1 MMPPSDWYLSLLPH
15 LAGLVPLLP
24 LLAAAGI
31 GLHVL
36 SGKALGDEGERPTA
50 RLASGAALGGLLLM
64 LGFDALALV
73 HALPGRVLLGS
84 WFESGAVSIPLSLML
99 DGLGLAI
106 GTLVALI
113 AWITLRFSVT
123 YLHREAG
130 FHRFFLALCLF
141 VAGMQLIVLAS
152 NAVLAFVGWEL
163 AGVSS
168 YLLIGYA
175 YERSTATGNA
185 LFAFVANRIGD
196 AGFILSIALCL
207 GWLGTTE
214 WQALGMGGALDKV
227 TARLML
233 FGFIL
238 AAVAKSAQV
247 PFSPWI
253 ARALEGP
260 TPSSAI
266 FYGAVMVHAGVYL
279 VIRLEPALIRV
290 PDIMF
295 YVAVVGG
302 VTALYGYVVG
312 LVQTD
317 VKSALVFATTTQ
329 VGLMFVACGMG
340 WFELA
345 AWHLGL
351 HAAWR
356 AYQFLMA
363 PSYMHMV
370 SEPARRPPRLLSGR
384 RWLYTAAL
392 QRFWLDHLAHALL
405 VRPVRTVG
413 RDARAL
419 DDQVL
424 SRLVGMSD
432 PSRGEGASDGNV
444 ILGRGLAGRVLVW
457 AADHLH
463 DVESRLLLQRSDGAA
478 LRVLR
483 RTGTALLV
491 VEALLEQPRY
501 LLLLVLITFAVIL

>member
-1 MMPPSDWYLSLLPH
+1 MPPPDWFVALAPQ

-24 LLAAAGI
+24 VLAAAGI
-31 GLHVL
+31 AAHA
-36 SGKALGDEGERPTA
+36 SGGQAPGDAGERPTA
-50 RLASGAALGGLLLM
+50 RMAVGAVLGALALM
-64 LGFDALALV
+64 LGLDLLALL
-73 HALPGRVLLGS
+73 HALPGHVLIGN
-84 WFESGAVSIPLSLML
+84 WFASGDVTIPLSLML
-99 DGLGLAI
+99 DRMGLAL

-113 AWITLRFSVT
+113 AWITLRFSVN
-123 YLHREAG
+123 YLHREPG
-130 FHRFFLALCLF
+130 FHRFFLAMSLF
-141 VAGMQLIVLAS
+141 VAGMQLIVLAA

-175 YERSTATGNA
+175 YERPTAIGNA

-196 AGFILSIALCL
+196 AGFVLSIALCVW
-207 GWLGTTE
+207 WLGTTE
-214 WQALGMGGALDKV
+214 WQALALGGALDKV
-227 TARLML
+227 TARLLL
-233 FGFIL
+233 FGFVV
-238 AAVAKSAQV
+238 AAFAKSAQV

-279 VIRLEPALIRV
+279 VIRLEPVLVQV
-290 PDIMF
+290 PDIMV
-295 YVAVVGG
+295 YVAGAG
-302 VTALYGYVVG
+302 AATALYGYFAG

-317 VKSALVFATTTQ
+317 VKSALIFGTTTQ

-351 HAAWR
+351 HMAWR

-363 PSYMHMV
+363 PSYMHLV
-370 SEPARRPPRLLSGR
+370 AEPARPAPRWLSAW

-392 QRFWLDHLAHALL
+392 QRFWLDHLAQALI
-405 VRPVRTVG
+405 VRPVQTVG

-419 DDQVL
+419 DDRVL
-424 SRLVGMSD
+424 SRLVGMAD
-432 PSRGEGASDGNV
+432 PLRGEGARDEDV
-444 ILGRGLAGRVLVW
+444 ILGRGVAGRALVW

-463 DVESRLLLQRSDGAA
+463 NVESRLLLRRSDGAA
-478 LRVLR
+478 SRVLR
-483 RTGTALLV
+483 RVGEALLV